1 MTPAAPYTDAVPP
14 APTNSDPVK
23 VLLIED
29 NLEHAAFLQ
38 HLLQLSEAAAS
49 FQLEHVETLKLG
61 FARLKLG
68 GIGLIM
74 LDLSLSDSEGMET
87 FLLTMATAPD
97 VPIVVLSGRNDVDLA
112 VETVQLGAQDYLVKG
127 HVDNQ
132 LLIRSMRY
140 ACERQR
146 VQLQLRRAHDELERR
161 VEERTSMLQ
170 QANVRLQK
178 EIAERRRAEEGT
190 REINHKLTETLGQL
204 RAAQQE
210 VILRERM
217 HALGRMANGIAHDFN
232 NTLAPI
238 LSLSEL
244 LLVKPEIA
252 ADPEAARSFIEKI
265 HNAAKD
271 SASVVSRLR
280 EFYRRRDEN
289 EIFAPVVVNE
299 LVQQVIAV
307 TRPRWKD
314 QALAAGVNISIR
326 TELGEVPTVAGN
338 EAELRE
344 AFANL
349 LFNAIDAI
357 KARGTITLRTE
368 VQGSWV
374 VITVIDDGVGMT
386 EDVRTRCLEPFY
398 STKDVETPGLGLG
411 SVYGIVRRHD
421 GQLDI
426 RSEPQRGTAISISL
440 PLLKSPAAAEPPP
453 FTVVQVEERP
463 LRILVVEDEEMVRE
477 VISIY
482 LAEDLHDVTLAEN
495 GREGLEKFRTGQFDL
510 VLTDRAM
517 PEMNGD
523 QLAKEIK
530 LVKPDQ
536 RLILLTGFGDLM
548 NGAGEI
554 PEGVDLVVGK
564 PFTMNVLRDAIAKI
578 RPR

>member
-1 MTPAAPYTDAVPP
+1 M
-14 APTNSDPVK
+14 NFDPVK

-29 NLEHAAFLQ
+29 NPEHATFLQ
-38 HLLQLSEAAAS
+38 HLLQLSEAGAR
-49 FQLEHVETLKLG
+49 FELEHVDTLAIGLE
-61 FARLKLG
+61 RLKRG
-68 GIGLIM
+68 DIGLIM
-74 LDLSLSDSEGMET
+74 LDLTLADSDGLET
-87 FLLTMATAPD
+87 FILTMAAAPD
-97 VPIVVLSGRNDVDLA
+97 IPIVVLSGRNDVALA
-112 VETVQLGAQDYLVKG
+112 IETVQLGAQDYLVKG

-132 LLIRSMRY
+132 LLIRSMQY

-170 QANVRLQK
+170 QANARLQQ

-238 LSLSEL
+238 LSFSEL
-244 LLVKPEIA
+244 LLSKPEIA
-252 ADPEAARSFIEKI
+252 SNPDAARPFIQKI

-289 EIFAPVVVNE
+289 EIFAPVVINE

-314 QALAAGVNISIR
+314 QALAAGVNITIH

-338 EAELRE
+338 EAEIRE
-344 AFANL
+344 ALTNL

-357 KARGTITLRTE
+357 KARGTITVRTE
-368 VQGSWV
+368 VQGAWLV
-374 VITVIDDGVGMT
+374 VTVTDDGVGMT

-411 SVYGIVRRHD
+411 SVYGIVRRHE

-426 RSEPQRGTAISISL
+426 RSAPQRGTAISISL
-440 PLLKSPAAAEPPP
+440 PLLKSLPNPEPVP
-453 FTVVQVEERP
+453 FTIVEAAERP
-463 LRILVVEDEEMVRE
+463 LRVLVVEDEEMVRE
-477 VISIY
+477 VISYY
-482 LAEDLHDVTLAEN
+482 LAEDFHEITLAEN
-495 GREGLEKFRTGQFDL
+495 GRIGLEKFRAGEFDL

-517 PEMNGD
+517 PEMSGD

-530 LVKPDQ
+530 AIKPSQ

-548 NGAGEI
+548 NGAGET

-564 PFTMNVLRDAIAKI
+564 PFTMNNLRDAIAKA

>member
-1 MTPAAPYTDAVPP
+1 MT
-14 APTNSDPVK
+14 SDPIN

-29 NLEHAAFLQ
+29 NPEHAAFLK
-38 HLLQLSEAAAS
+38 HLLLLSEAAAN
-49 FQLEHVETLKLG
+49 FQLEHVDTLVAG
-61 FARLKLG
+61 IERLKKGGLG
-68 GIGLIM
+68 LVL
-74 LDLSLSDSEGMET
+74 LDLSLGDSNRLET
-87 FLLTMATAPD
+87 FILTMAAAGD
-97 VPIVVLSGRNDVDLA
+97 VPIVVLSGSDDVDLA
-112 VETVQLGAQDYLVKG
+112 VETVRLGAQDYLVKG

-132 LLIRSMRY
+132 LLIRSMQY

-170 QANVRLQK
+170 QANVRLQQ

-238 LSLSEL
+238 LSFSEL

-252 ADPEAARSFIEKI
+252 SDPETARPLIEKI
-265 HNAAKD
+265 HLAAKD
-271 SASVVSRLR
+271 GASVVNRLR

-289 EIFAPVVVNE
+289 ELFTPVVVNE
-299 LVQQVIAV
+299 LVQQVVAV

-314 QALAAGVNISIR
+314 QALAAGVNITIR

-344 AFANL
+344 ALANL
-349 LFNAIDAI
+349 VFNAIDAI
-357 KARGTITLRTE
+357 PAHGSILIRTE
-368 VQGSWV
+368 TQGAWL
-374 VITVIDDGVGMT
+374 VITVADDGVGMT
-386 EDVRTRCLEPFY
+386 EDVRLRCLEPFY

-411 SVYGIVRRHD
+411 SVYGIVRRHE
-421 GQLDI
+421 GQIDI
-426 RSEPQRGTAISISL
+426 RSTPQRGTSISISL
-440 PLLKSPAAAEPPP
+440 PIPKSSTTVETPAHPAIPTPP
-453 FTVVQVEERP
+453 EERP
-463 LRILVVEDEEMVRE
+463 LRILVVEDEDMVRE
-477 VISIY
+477 VISYY
-482 LAEDLHDVTLAEN
+482 LAEDFHEVTLAEN
-495 GREGLEKFRTGQFDL
+495 GRDGLDKFRAGDFDL

-530 LVKPDQ
+530 SLKPGQ
-536 RLILLTGFGDLM
+536 SVILLTGFGDLM
-548 NGAGEI
+548 NGTGEL

-564 PFTMNVLRDAIAKI
+564 PFTMSILRDAIEKV
-578 RPR
+578 RPRDS

>member
-1 MTPAAPYTDAVPP
+1 M
-14 APTNSDPVK
+14 NSDPTK

-29 NLEHAAFLQ
+29 NPEHATFLQ
-38 HLLQLSEAAAS
+38 HLLQLSEAAAT
-49 FQLEHVETLKLG
+49 FQLEHVDSLALG
-61 FARLKLG
+61 LERLKRG
-68 GIGLIM
+68 GIGLIL
-74 LDLSLSDSEGMET
+74 LDLTLSDSEGMET
-87 FLLTMATAPD
+87 FILTMAAAPD
-97 VPIVVLSGRNDVDLA
+97 VPIVVLSGSNDVNLA
-112 VETVQLGAQDYLVKG
+112 IETVQLGAQDYLVKG

-132 LLIRSMRY
+132 LLIRSMQY

-161 VEERTSMLQ
+161 VEERTAMLQ
-170 QANVRLQK
+170 QSNIRLQQ
-178 EIAERRRAEEGT
+178 EITERRRAEEGT

-204 RAAQQE
+204 RAVQQE

-238 LSLSEL
+238 LSFSEL
-244 LLVKPEIA
+244 LLLKSDIA
-252 ADPEAARSFIEKI
+252 SDPAAARPFIEKI
-265 HNAAKD
+265 HNAAKE
-271 SASVVSRLR
+271 SANVVNRLK

-289 EIFAPVVVNE
+289 EIFAPVVINE
-299 LVQQVIAV
+299 LVQQVVAV

-326 TELGEVPTVAGN
+326 TELQEVPTIAGN

-344 AFANL
+344 ALANL

-357 KARGTITLRTE
+357 KARGTILIRTE
-368 VQGSWV
+368 VQGAWL
-374 VITVIDDGVGMT
+374 VITVTDDGVGMT

-411 SVYGIVRRHD
+411 SVYGIVRRHE

-426 RSEPQRGTAISISL
+426 RSAPQRGTSISISL
-440 PLLKSPAAAEPPP
+440 PLLKCPSTPDPAPIAGNDAAS
-453 FTVVQVEERP
+453 TP
-463 LRILVVEDEEMVRE
+463 LRVLVVEDEEMVRE
-477 VISIY
+477 VLSIY
-482 LAEDLHDVTLAEN
+482 LAEDLHEVTLAEN
-495 GREGLEKFRTGQFDL
+495 GREGLEKFRSGEFDL

-530 LVKPDQ
+530 TLKRNQ

-548 NGAGEI
+548 NGAGEM

-564 PFTMNVLRDAIAKI
+564 PFTMNILRDAIAKV